1 MFFLE
6 EKMFTRYF
14 KNFISIIVLIAVLV
28 LQGINVV
35 AAAKAS
41 PDQDSNKVI
50 LSVKSGAYEKLL
62 SISFTVTKG
71 FKAYYTLDGS
81 IPTINKN
88 KYSTAIQIGKS
99 TTLKYIWVD
108 SKGKAST
115 VKTAIYKLNIKAAHD
130 FLTVMK
136 DRPTGNEA
144 EGLISDLNK
153 AVSIKNKIYMINN
166 DGTVLE
172 YDPVPDIW
180 TEKGKIEEITKS
192 EGDFKLTAANDM
204 IYITTYYA
212 LLEYDISTNHC
223 SIKAI
228 LPNIGYTA
236 TIAAGDQ
243 IFLLGGLEEDEHEI
257 VYTNSVYTYDLKNN
271 KLIQKNDLI
280 NVTCDSM
287 VTSLNGKIYFLDG
300 PLEDKGQNF
309 EEYDNATDT
318 WEMIDPCPDEWFGA
332 GLAVVDNKLYVFP
345 DYYNFMGQADN
356 IKQYDPATGKWLNK
370 SVMNFPKET
379 PSYTTVVCNGEVY
392 IISGTSVRKYT
403 P

>member
-1 MFFLE
+1 
-6 EKMFTRYF
+6 MFTRYF
-14 KNFISIIVLIAVLV
+14 KNFISIVVLIAVLV
-28 LQGINVV
+28 LQSINVV
-35 AAAKAS
+35 AATKAS
-41 PDQDSNKVI
+41 PAQDSNKVI
-50 LSVKSGAYEKLL
+50 LSVKSGTYEKPV
-62 SISFTVTKG
+62 SISFTVAKG
-71 FKAYYTLDGS
+71 FNAYYTLDGS
-81 IPTINKN
+81 IPTIKKN
-88 KYSTAIQIGKS
+88 KYSTPIQISKS

-115 VKTAIYKLNIKAAHD
+115 VKTAIYQLSIKAAHNI
-130 FLTVMK
+130 LKVMK
-136 DRPTGNEA
+136 NRPAGNEA
-144 EGLISDLNK
+144 EGLTSDLNK

-172 YDPVPDIW
+172 YDPVPDTW
-180 TEKGKIEEITKS
+180 TSKGKIEELTKS
-192 EGDFKLTAANDM
+192 GGDFKLTAANDM
-204 IYITTYYA
+204 IYIATYYA
-212 LLEYDISTNHC
+212 LLEYDIFTNHC

-236 TIAAGDQ
+236 TITVGDQ
-243 IFLLGGLEEDEHEI
+243 IFLLGGLEEDENEMI
-257 VYTNSVYTYDLKNN
+257 YTNSVYTYDLKDN
-271 KLIQKNDLI
+271 KLIQKNDLL

-287 VTSLNGKIYFLDG
+287 VTSLNGRIYFLDG
-300 PLEDKGQNF
+300 PLDDKGQNF

-318 WEMIDPCPDEWFGA
+318 WKMIDPCPGGWFGA

-356 IKQYDPATGKWLNK
+356 IKQYDSATGKWLNK
-370 SVMNFPKET
+370 SIMNFPKET